1 MITIRGKKR
10 ELLDGK
16 YSEYSVVIWKWCVS
30 CEMDRFDRVLMEEMV
45 FIRMLEENKRAG
57 LYTFFSN

>member
-1 MITIRGKKR
+1 
-10 ELLDGK
+10 
-16 YSEYSVVIWKWCVS
+16 
-30 CEMDRFDRVLMEEMV
+30 MDRFDRVLMEEMV